1 METAVPSPSAIDR
14 ITRLR
19 TRAQAGLRA
28 FYVPLLVFAAMLFVV
43 GGWYSFRQLGVTPE
57 QLRLV
62 PLALLVATGPVT
74 LLYSGFGL
82 YLMSRSVGTAMTLPR
97 AVTLSTYANLA
108 EALPLP
114 GGAIVRTGALVASGA
129 GLRTS
134 SVLVVLSAV
143 LWIAIACLGCGLALV
158 AHGHPAALPLALIGF
173 SGSGLATGWLVARA
187 GWRNALLTVGHRI
200 VGMILIS
207 ARLHLAFLVLGQAL
221 PLADALPF
229 ALANV
234 AGSAASIAPAG
245 LGISELLAAGV
256 ASTVAVPAAAAFLAV
271 GIDRLVA
278 LASSGLYALA
288 VMAISGKDGARP

>member
-1 METAVPSPSAIDR
+1 MNTAITSGNAVDR

-19 TRAQAGLRA
+19 ARAQAGMRA
-28 FYVPLLVFAAMLFVV
+28 FYGPLLVAAALLFVF
-43 GGWYSFRQLGVTPE
+43 GGWYSFRQLDVTPDN
-57 QLRLV
+57 LRLI
-62 PLALLVATGPVT
+62 PLALLMATGPIT
-74 LLYSGFGL
+74 LLYSGVGL
-82 YLMSRSVGTAMTLPR
+82 FLMSRSVGTAMTLPR

-129 GLRTS
+129 GLKTS
-134 SVLVVLSAV
+134 SILVVLSAV
-143 LWIAIACLGCGLALV
+143 LWIAIACLGCGLALYG
-158 AHGHPAALPLALIGF
+158 HGHPAALPLSVIGF
-173 SGSGLATGWLVARA
+173 CGSGIATGWLVARA
-187 GWRNALLTVGHRI
+187 GWRNALLTLGHR
-200 VGMILIS
+200 VAGMIFVG
-207 ARLHLAFLVLGQAL
+207 ARLHFAFLVLGQAL
-221 PLADALPF
+221 PMADALPF

-256 ASTVAVPAAAAFLAV
+256 ASTVAVAPAAAFLAV

-288 VMAISGKDGARP
+288 NMAISGRHGARP

>member
-1 METAVPSPSAIDR
+1 MDMAAPTTSAIDR
-14 ITRLR
+14 ITHLR

-28 FYVPLLVFAAMLFVV
+28 FYAPLLVLATMLFVV
-43 GGWYSFRQLGVTPE
+43 GGWYSFRQFDVALSE
-57 QLRLV
+57 LRLA

-74 LLYSGFGL
+74 LLYSGLGL
-82 YLMSRSVGTAMTLPR
+82 YLMSRSVGTALPLRR

-129 GLRTS
+129 GLKTS
-134 SVLVVLSAV
+134 SVLVLLSAV
-143 LWIAIACLGCGLALV
+143 LWIAIACLGCGLALI
-158 AHGHPAALPLALIGF
+158 AHGHPAALLLSLIGLC
-173 SGSGLATGWLVARA
+173 GSGLAAGWLVVRA
-187 GWRNALLTVGHRI
+187 GWRNALLTFGHR
-200 VGMILIS
+200 VAGMALIS
-207 ARLHLAFLVLGQAL
+207 ARLHLAFMVLGRSL

-256 ASTVAVPAAAAFLAV
+256 ASTVAVAPAAAFLAV
-271 GIDRLVA
+271 GIDRLIA
-278 LASSGLYALA
+278 LASSGMYALA
-288 VMAISGKDGARP
+288 IMAASHRSGARP

>member
-1 METAVPSPSAIDR
+1 MNTAITSGNAVDR

-19 TRAQAGLRA
+19 ARAQAGLRA
-28 FYVPLLVFAAMLFVV
+28 FYGPLLVAAALLFVS
-43 GGWYSFRQLGVTPE
+43 GGWYSFRQLDVTPE
-57 QLRLV
+57 NLRLI
-62 PLALLVATGPVT
+62 PLALLMATGPIT
-74 LLYSGFGL
+74 LLYSGVGL
-82 YLMSRSVGTAMTLPR
+82 FLMSRSVGTAMTLPR

-129 GLRTS
+129 GLKTS
-134 SVLVVLSAV
+134 SILVVLSAV
-143 LWIAIACLGCGLALV
+143 LWIAIACLGCGFALFG
-158 AHGHPAALPLALIGF
+158 HGHPAALPLSVIGF
-173 SGSGLATGWLVARA
+173 CGSGLATGWLVARA
-187 GWRNALLTVGHRI
+187 GWRNALLTLGHR
-200 VGMILIS
+200 VAGMIFVG

-221 PLADALPF
+221 PMADALPF

-256 ASTVAVPAAAAFLAV
+256 ASTVAVAPAAAFLAV

-288 VMAISGKDGARP
+288 NMAISGRHGARP